1 MNFKTCFAVLVFA
14 TIAAAGSAS
23 ATCSN
28 ATLTGVWGYW
38 VGAVGQFTAD
48 GNRHITAGSQTASES
63 GTIVNQTYTG
73 TYSLAKNCI
82 GSLTLNLTGGGGGT
96 FTGNFILDQLNQG
109 IEIIST
115 ASGSNGSGFGA
126 AGGTVTCGMT
136 GKKVTYAVFLV
147 GKYPGTGTSVDHVFQ
162 LILDGKGNIS
172 GSGTFDVGGTITT
185 TSISGPYTE
194 SSNCTGT
201 AKIKVGTN
209 TLNLNFVVAAAG
221 KEIFAIETDSG
232 TSVGGFGLQ

>member
-1 MNFKTCFAVLVFA
+1 MNFKKRFAVLVFA
-14 TIAAAGSAS
+14 TIAAVGSAS

-48 GNRHITAGSQTASES
+48 GNGHITAGSQTASEG

-73 TYSLAKNCI
+73 TYSLATNCT
-82 GSLTLNLTGGGGGT
+82 GSLTLNISGGGT
-96 FTGNFILDQLNQG
+96 FTGNFILDQINKG

-115 ASGSNGSGFGA
+115 VSGSNGSGFGA
-126 AGGTVTCGMT
+126 AEGTVTCGLT
-136 GKKVTYAVFLV
+136 GIKKTYALFLV
-147 GKYPGTGTSVDHVFQ
+147 GKYPTAGTQVDHVFQ
-162 LILDGKGNIS
+162 LILDGHGKVS

-185 TSISGPYTE
+185 TSISGTYTE
-194 SSNCTGT
+194 NSNCTGK
-201 AKIKVGTN
+201 AAIKVATN

-221 KEIFAIETDSG
+221 KEIFAIETDNG